1 MILVEIYVAVLDQS
15 YDFMLDE
22 NEKISQI
29 LAEIEE
35 MLIKKMKS
43 QNDKQ
48 TTSFMLCSMDRKEIL
63 SEDSTLFYCKIK
75 NGSKLLL
82 V

>member
-63 SEDSTLFYCKIK
+63 SEDSTLFHCKIK
-75 NGSKLLL
+75 NGSRLLL